1 MNTKLL
7 NISTLF
13 VALCLILSCQNS
25 DCTEKIKQL
34 EAEIADMKKGETKNR
49 ISNTS
54 EKREETIERYDNG
67 SKKLV
72 VTYMGSGSHEV
83 VVKKINYY
91 ISGKIKESENY
102 KQNELNGPYF
112 EYYRNGQISVKSSYL
127 DGQRNGDYIEYYFD
141 GTIWETGTFISGE
154 YDGDYIT
161 YFKDGQIKSKE
172 SYKNGDRIEALWF
185 NSKGEVEFKN

>member
-7 NISTLF
+7 NISALL
-13 VALCLILSCQNS
+13 VALCLILSCQDS

-54 EKREETIERYDNG
+54 EKREETIERYDDG

-83 VVKKINYY
+83 VVKKISYY
-91 ISGKIKESENY
+91 SSGQKKESENY

-112 EYYRNGQISVKSSYL
+112 EYYRNGQASVESSYL
-127 DGQRNGDYIEYYFD
+127 NGQRHGDYIEYYFD
-141 GTIWETGTFISGE
+141 GTTWEEGTFSNGE
-154 YDGDYIT
+154 YDGKYIT
-161 YFKDGQIKSKE
+161 YFKNRQIKSQE
-172 SYKNGDRIEALWF
+172 TYKNGDRIEATWF